1 MKALLP
7 LVAAW
12 AAAGCASFSDD
23 AGLGPV
29 RERVGAAT
37 GVELRAD
44 RSAEDREAIE
54 RRVRERLSV
63 PLSADAAVEIAL
75 INHRGLQAEFAALG
89 LAEAD
94 LVEAGRLPN
103 PGFSFGKSRRG
114 DEREIE
120 RSWHISLGR
129 ILAMPLARQVEQRR
143 FEQAQST
150 ATERVIAHAA
160 QARKAYWQAL
170 GAEQSLHYMRQV
182 QEAAEASAEL
192 ARRMAQVGNFS
203 ALQQAREQAFRAEAA
218 LGVAQAARASQAAR
232 ERLIRALGL
241 WGEQIDFR
249 LPDRLPDLP
258 ARVGDLPDIERL
270 ALEQRLDV
278 QSARLAAEAG
288 ARHLGLSRATRFVN
302 VIELGLMRN
311 GSNEAPPQTGWEIGF
326 ELPIFDGGSVR
337 MARAEAAYREA
348 AHRAAQVAIDAR
360 SEVREAY
367 FGYRSAYDIARHHL
381 DEVVPLRKRISDENL
396 LRYNGMLIGV
406 FELLA
411 DARTQITSVNAAI
424 LAQRDFWIAQADL
437 ELALLGR
444 ASLSAPALPSTAPA
458 ADAAGGH

>member
-1 MKALLP
+1 MRAALPLAAALL
-7 LVAAW
+7 
-12 AAAGCASFSDD
+12 AGGCTTFSDD

-29 RERVGAAT
+29 RERVRSAT
-37 GVELRAD
+37 GIELRAE
-44 RSAEDREAIE
+44 RNTADREAVD
-54 RRVRERLSV
+54 RRVRELLAA
-63 PLSADAAVEIAL
+63 PLGADAAVEIAL

-103 PGFSFGKSRRG
+103 PGFSFAKLRRG

-120 RSWHISLGR
+120 RGWHIALGR
-129 ILAMPLARQVEQRR
+129 VLAMPLARQLEQRR
-143 FEQAQST
+143 FEQAQ
-150 ATERVIAHAA
+150 ADAAARVIAHAA
-160 QARKAYWQAL
+160 QARKAYWLAL
-170 GAEQSLHYMRQV
+170 GAEQSLAYMRQV

-192 ARRMAQVGNFS
+192 ARRMEQVGNFS
-203 ALQQAREQAFRAEAA
+203 ALQRAREQSFQAEAA
-218 LGVAQAARASQAAR
+218 LGVAQASRGAQSAR

-241 WGEQIDFR
+241 WGDQLEFR
-249 LPDRLPDLP
+249 LPERLPDLP
-258 ARVGDLPDIERL
+258 ERPRKLPEVERI

-278 QSARLAAEAG
+278 QAARLAAEAG
-288 ARHLGLSRATRFVN
+288 ARNVGLTRATRFVN
-302 VIELGLMRN
+302 VLELGLMRN
-311 GSNEAPPQTGWEIGF
+311 GSNESPPQTGWEIGF

-337 MARAEAAYREA
+337 MARAEAAYRMA

-360 SEVREAY
+360 SEAREAY
-367 FGYRSAYDIARHHL
+367 FAYRHAHDIARHHL
-381 DEVVPLRKRISDENL
+381 DEIVPLRQRIAEQNL

-411 DARTQITSVNAAI
+411 DARAQIASVNAAI

-444 ASLSAPALPSTAPA
+444 ANLAAPSLPSAAAA
-458 ADAAGGH
+458 ADAGGAH